1 MLARIGVMKALH
13 RHEVRQFNLD
23 RKDINGRIGGRRRN
37 KDSALPV
44 VTGVDAVQNGQACEA
59 RAEALK

>member
-23 RKDINGRIGGRRRN
+23 RKDIHWDIGRP
-37 KDSALPV
+37 KK
-44 VTGVDAVQNGQACEA
+44 E
-59 RAEALK
+59 